1 MLLTRSSRI
10 FAHFSSLAVQY
21 RTTRGAGVAF
31 RRSLTTQN
39 CRYDYAFPL
48 TPYPLLL
55 ADNLACSSYLGDG
68 HYVAFIDEIAFIGP
82 IFRHLFT
89 HQLRLLR
96 FFVAFSPKR
105 SSRVFPRSSILGI
118 ASKNVPFFFCYTSHI
133 AALISRFSAFIRPL
147 PPRLFTALCVSVQL
161 ARLIAPLQSTISHSV
176 VYTDI
181 TLNPVAYTWT
191 FGFLCSL
198 HVSGS

>member
-1 MLLTRSSRI
+1 MGFKYLILLFSPTNTLKIWVISPRFRGDDYKIRLTTPHILFRRFHRVFSCCLRGLREF

-21 RTTRGAGVAF
+21 RTTRGAGVAS

-96 FFVAFSPKR
+96 FFVAFPPKR

-118 ASKNVPFFFCYTSHI
+118 ASKNVPFFSAI
-133 AALISRFSAFIRPL
+133 PLI
-147 PPRLFTALCVSVQL
+147 
-161 ARLIAPLQSTISHSV
+161 
-176 VYTDI
+176 
-181 TLNPVAYTWT
+181 
-191 FGFLCSL
+191 
-198 HVSGS
+198 